1 MKKWN
6 LVVDV
11 AECHNCNNCFI
22 STKDEYVGNEFP
34 GYSAPQPLH
43 GHKWI
48 DIKSKERG
56 SFPFVDVA
64 YVPTMCNH
72 CDDAP
77 CVKLGRGAVTK
88 RDDGIVIIDPVKAR
102 GRSDLVDACPYGAI
116 WWNAEL
122 NIPQA
127 WTFDAH
133 LLDRGADAPRCVK
146 ACPTGAMRSFKLT
159 DDEMRKLARDEGL
172 EELAPEFGT
181 RPRVL
186 YKNLHR
192 YTKAFV
198 AGAVIAGS
206 AGVVDCVSGAVVEL
220 FDGELLIGSTAT
232 DVFGE
237 FKIDR
242 VEPQPRRLRLRVS
255 HTAFAAKEIAFGLE
269 GESVAFG
276 EIRLEPMPQ
285 GAQQHPAAP
294 IV

>member
-6 LVVDV
+6 LVIDV

-22 STKDEYVGNEFP
+22 SAKDEYVGNEFP

-48 DIKSKERG
+48 DIKSRERG

-77 CVKLGRGAVTK
+77 CVKAGRGAVTK
-88 RDDGIVIIDPVKAR
+88 REDGIVIIDPVKAR

-122 NIPQA
+122 DLPQA

-146 ACPTGAMRSFKLT
+146 ACPTGAMRSFKVS
-159 DDEMRKLARDEGL
+159 DDEMRRITQDEGL
-172 EELAPEFGT
+172 EELAPEFKT

-192 YTKAFV
+192 YNKEFV
-198 AGAVIAGS
+198 AGT
-206 AGVVDCVSGAVVEL
+206 VVAISNDVADCVSDATVEL
-220 FDGELLIGSTAT
+220 FDGTACIGSAVT
-232 DVFGE
+232 DAFGE

-242 VEPQPRRLRLRVS
+242 LEPRPRALRLHVS
-255 HTAFAAKEIAFGLE
+255 HASFVPRDLEFMFDSHSIALAEIALQR
-269 GESVAFG
+269 AT
-276 EIRLEPMPQ
+276 
-285 GAQQHPAAP
+285 
-294 IV
+294 